1 MTPLLCTRRLNLS
14 VPGKPLCRELELQVR
29 PGQCWGILGP
39 NGVGKSSLLHVLAGL
54 VSPDSG
60 VVLLEGHPIET
71 LPRREVARR
80 VGVLFQEQSD
90 PFPATVLETALAG
103 RYPFLDRWRWESEQD
118 LRLVHQRL
126 SQVGLAAMAARQV
139 STLSGGERQRLAV
152 ATLLAQQPSLSLL
165 DEPVSHLD
173 VKHQIE
179 VLDLVTTELRE
190 KERAV
195 VMVLHDVNLA
205 ARYCDHLL
213 LLYPG
218 GEAWHGETEEVLD
231 VQRLSRLYGHP
242 MTTLE
247 GPRGAVYLPA

>member
-39 NGVGKSSLLHVLAGL
+39 NGAGKSSLLHVLAGL

-90 PFPATVLETALAG
+90 PFPATVLETALTG

-118 LRLVHQRL
+118 LRLVHHRL
-126 SQVGLAAMAARQV
+126 SQVGLAAMATRQV

-152 ATLLAQQPSLSLL
+152 ATLLVQQPSLSLL

-218 GEAWHGETEEVLD
+218 GEAWHGETGEVLD